1 MLLYST
7 IKSAH
12 RSLCCFAVGLL
23 GFTAAFS
30 TQHVVGQ
37 RIRQIIPAQNPQ
49 FRVPRVQTQRPIGP
63 PVRTYQNQIIR
74 GPIYQQPTYYP
85 PQGPIGPVYQAPP
98 GTIQTVPPT
107 QARPPVAGRL
117 PQAVQPNQRL
127 LDQAAEQATLDAER
141 IRVLEKLLEKY
152 KADAAQVQGAPTVE
166 LETLKQKNADL
177 LKEVESQRDLAERSA
192 FTQKER
198 IMELSNLV
206 EQMKTQYSQSETKIQ
221 ALEKEIAT
229 AGMQDSAGKESVK
242 TLEAQVSD
250 LQLKVQ
256 TLSGENKIYAEQL
269 ANSKTALKTAM
280 ESQPDENE
288 KMELVQ
294 RSQKLANENQEL
306 MQNQE
311 AAKLE
316 INKLKGKLT
325 EVLEQYQVTHKKQVL
340 MEGVNQKLQAKIAEL
355 SSDDSTISKI
365 ALVGDSVPTPVQATS
380 FTQPSIDVSS
390 YESKTAQLTRKNRQL
405 VDNNADLQS
414 EIKSLNRELTGLKQQ
429 GSEVTGSASSS
440 LVSNSVPVMDKV
452 ASLQAVDKKGGWGIL
467 GWLIPFLAIGLGVA
481 FFVILKEEFQRPLAG
496 NSQRKD

>member
-1 MLLYST
+1 M
-7 IKSAH
+7 
-12 RSLCCFAVGLL
+12 
-23 GFTAAFS
+23 
-30 TQHVVGQ
+30 
-37 RIRQIIPAQNPQ
+37 
-49 FRVPRVQTQRPIGP
+49 
-63 PVRTYQNQIIR
+63 
-74 GPIYQQPTYYP
+74 
-85 PQGPIGPVYQAPP
+85 
-98 GTIQTVPPT
+98 
-107 QARPPVAGRL
+107 
-117 PQAVQPNQRL
+117 
-127 LDQAAEQATLDAER
+127 
-141 IRVLEKLLEKY
+141 
-152 KADAAQVQGAPTVE
+152 QGAPTVE

-256 TLSGENKIYAEQL
+256 TLSGENKSYAEQL

-325 EVLEQYQVTHKKQVL
+325 EVLEQYQVTYKKQVL